1 MPTKNKRLIGWA
13 IMCRNCK
20 HSSGNVNTRKCSHPA
35 RLTVKASSVHCPIWE
50 DLEKAPVSRVV
61 PPDPKRGEVGPQ
73 IVTDLF
79 EGKEPENDQ
88 KDD

>member
-1 MPTKNKRLIGWA
+1 MTEKRLIDRTTFNWFVTGRYRQA
-13 IMCRNCK
+13 CARC
-20 HSSGNVNTRKCSHPA
+20 VCDCSAP
-35 RLTVKASSVHCPIWE
+35 RGFNPPDDCPLWTS
-50 DLEKAPVSRVV
+50 LEKAPVSRVV

-88 KDD
+88 KAD